1 MPFSLPTINVEQQVG
16 NHNAVQF
23 AEIVSKMRV
32 LALTRQINQQV
43 EWILD

>member
-1 MPFSLPTINVEQQVG
+1 VEQQVG

-23 AEIVSKMRV
+23 AKIVLKMRV
-32 LALTRQINQQV
+32 LVLSRQINRQV